1 MKTLKKLSI
10 RFLPCILFC
19 LLFMACDKK
28 EISKAD
34 SLLEKQVQMEEVIH
48 YPEDEN
54 SNILENQENDA
65 KSGNEPIEET
75 VEPDMDR
82 FFLYED
88 WHPVKQNQFIT
99 RIKETLKNTRK
110 NGIDESA
117 YEDDFTTEFSL
128 HDERRNFCL
137 YHNIRN
143 VKDFSIEDYEIY
155 KYWGLMNVWCFLE
168 KEDISVLW
176 SDNTGAILIMGT
188 EDPHY
193 STKRGI
199 HVGDS
204 AEKILEAYENDCTV
218 EEYNYDEEK
227 WETVSK
233 KEKSGMWLLKSN
245 ECISLNAGNMIDE
258 EVMTLSYMLED
269 GIVYKIVIQCGN

>member
-1 MKTLKKLSI
+1 MKKCVQIITA
-10 RFLPCILFC
+10 FA
-19 LLFMACDKK
+19 LLFVLVSCTKTEENITGD
-28 EISKAD
+28 EQIV
-34 SLLEKQVQMEEVIH
+34 VQQ
-48 YPEDEN
+48 
-54 SNILENQENDA
+54 NQQ
-65 KSGNEPIEET
+65 EET
-75 VEPDMDR
+75 DVNAQQEEEDTKSKVEPVEENIEIDMDR
-82 FFLYED
+82 IFLDEE

-99 RIKETLKNTRK
+99 RVKNELKKLSK
-110 NGIDESA
+110 NDVNESD
-117 YEDDFTTEFSL
+117 YEDEFTTEFSL
-128 HDERRNFCL
+128 NDETRYFCL

-143 VKDFSIEDYEIY
+143 VKDFPIEDFEIY

-168 KEDISVLW
+168 KEGISVLW

-204 AEKILEAYENDCTV
+204 SDKILEAYENDCTV

-233 KEKSGMWLLKSN
+233 KEKSGMWLFKSN

-269 GIVYKIVIQCGN
+269 GVVYKIVIQCGN

>member
-1 MKTLKKLSI
+1 MKK
-10 RFLPCILFC
+10 CILKIIVFTFLFD
-19 LLFMACDKK
+19 LLSCTKTEKITVAENVK
-28 EISKAD
+28 ESDQI
-34 SLLEKQVQMEEVIH
+34 
-48 YPEDEN
+48 
-54 SNILENQENDA
+54 ILQQNQ
-65 KSGNEPIEET
+65 KEET
-75 VEPDMDR
+75 DINVQPEKEEIVIDKNR
-82 FFLYED
+82 FFIDEE

-99 RIKETLKNTRK
+99 RVKDELKKLSK
-110 NGIDESA
+110 NDVNESD
-117 YEDDFTTEFSL
+117 YEDEFTTEFSL
-128 HDERRNFCL
+128 NDETKYFCL

-143 VKDFSIEDYEIY
+143 VKDFPIEDFEIY

-168 KEDISVLW
+168 KEGISVLW
-176 SDNTGAILIMGT
+176 TDNTGAILIMGT